1 MDESLSPADS
11 RRGMFRYIVQTV
23 SAGLVAKGYKKGYP
37 FKNEWVSF
45 CAFYKFLLLA
55 LDIIPIFLFLA
66 IFLDVFLDIHER
78 KVAACSFYRNM
89 LILACYR

>member
-1 MDESLSPADS
+1 
-11 RRGMFRYIVQTV
+11 MFRYIVQTV

-66 IFLDVFLDIHER
+66 IFLDVFLDIHEERGTLAGR
-78 KVAACSFYRNM
+78 KRLRQDGKYGRIIMYNFM
-89 LILACYR
+89 